1 MLLFFLMAWTCLMM
15 TFLLYLFFDL
25 DKAVVPSVPVGDT
38 LVEMS
43 DAVVDGVDVDAHDAC
58 AAGRWPLFFGVHSDK
73 EIRG

>member
-1 MLLFFLMAWTCLMM
+1 
-15 TFLLYLFFDL
+15 
-25 DKAVVPSVPVGDT
+25 
-38 LVEMS
+38 MS